1 MSDLLAERH
10 GGVLLL
16 RFNRPERHNAIGGT
30 LLRELAEAF
39 DEAGRDDS
47 VRVVVT
53 TGVGDSY
60 SVGADAAVLA
70 PRAGG
75 IRSEERSDEAGWR
88 QPLGAPSERSERD
101 QRSPGDRPPAR
112 EFLAS
117 EEIGGEKGLP
127 PLSPGQV
134 SLDDLGNAG
143 RWTLRMWELDK
154 PTIAAVNGVA
164 VGGGFGIALLH
175 DLLVAGTSARLGP
188 GFAPIGIAPEMG
200 ISLLLPHVVGAQRAA
215 ELLYSGRLVGAAEA
229 RDLGL
234 VVETV
239 DDHLLLEHALERAA
253 RIAAMPPLGTRAT
266 KRLLR
271 KATYAAMA
279 EQLRAEYTAQV
290 LLFDHPDTLAAM
302 DRLVRRLRA
311 KAEASGAG

>member
-1 MSDLLAERH
+1 VTAERVGDLLVERH

-16 RFNRPERHNAIGGT
+16 RFNRPDQHNSIGGT
-30 LLRELAEAF
+30 LLRDLAEAF

-60 SVGADAAVLA
+60 SVGADAAVL
-70 PRAGG
+70 G
-75 IRSEERSDEAGWR
+75 S
-88 QPLGAPSERSERD
+88 
-101 QRSPGDRPPAR
+101 GDRPPAR

-117 EEIGGEKGLP
+117 ERIGGEKGLP
-127 PLSPGQV
+127 PLSPGQL
-134 SLDDLGNAG
+134 SLDELGNAG
-143 RWTLRMWELDK
+143 RWTLRMWQLQK
-154 PTIAAVNGVA
+154 PAIAAVNGVA

-175 DLLVAGTSARLGP
+175 DILVAGASARLGP
-188 GFAPIGIAPEMG
+188 GFAPVGIAPEMG
-200 ISLLLPHVVGAQRAA
+200 VSLLLPSVVGVQRAA

-239 DDHLLLEHALERAA
+239 DDELLVERALERAA
-253 RIAAMPPLGTRAT
+253 RIAAMPPLGTQAT

-271 KATYAAMA
+271 KAAYGAMA
-279 EQLRAEYTAQV
+279 EQLRAEHAAQV
-290 LLFDHPDTLAAM
+290 VLFDHPDTHAAM
-302 DRLVRRLRA
+302 DRLVRRLASKAGPRDAAASRA
-311 KAEASGAG
+311 AEASGGGM